1 MLCVWSTCVIVG
13 IYVLPLQVQL
23 QVRRKSDNIPCEIN
37 TIRYARHV
45 DPGPHKR
52 TVKNVSLLLLM
63 LIIAIHWDHSGI
75 NCFQKTD
82 WWIYLFSNFNQETRI
97 YLKWYILNISYLY
110 FVIIIIIIVL
120 CVWILHADKHGPV
133 KMELQLVVS
142 Y

>member
-13 IYVLPLQVQL
+13 IYVPPLQVQL

-45 DPGPHKR
+45 VPSPHKR

-63 LIIAIHWDHSGI
+63 LIRVIHWDHSDI

-97 YLKWYILNISYLY
+97 CLKWYILNISYLD
-110 FVIIIIIIVL
+110 FVIIIIVL
-120 CVWILHADKHGPV
+120 CVWILHADKYGTV
-133 KMELQLVVS
+133 KMELQLVVN